1 MEETP
6 VDKFENPA
14 SINRGVTL
22 NDLKEELY
30 SLNMRLL
37 LAIQNHDGEA
47 QKNLEAQIAALQDQ
61 IESINLRGW
70 RGQ

>member
-1 MEETP
+1 MAT
-6 VDKFENPA
+6 FENPA